1 MGRIDAGKAAQVGG
15 FGFRYLWARH
25 RCTGTEPP
33 ASPRRLTLLVAQGT
47 REFDGTNVEPYKEP
61 PITRDSK
68 HPDFFRAIILID
80 DRGLPALPWSRQ
92 WRAYVHHWH
101 QFPERRA
108 EGVGNK
114 SSRAGISRLIRV
126 APPGPYRANRHRVLA
141 TIARW

>member
-33 ASPRRLTLLVAQGT
+33 ASPRRLTILVAQGT

-68 HPDFFRAIILID
+68 HPDFFRAIILLD
-80 DRGLPALPWSRQ
+80 DRGLPALP
-92 WRAYVHHWH
+92 
-101 QFPERRA
+101 
-108 EGVGNK
+108 
-114 SSRAGISRLIRV
+114 
-126 APPGPYRANRHRVLA
+126 
-141 TIARW
+141 